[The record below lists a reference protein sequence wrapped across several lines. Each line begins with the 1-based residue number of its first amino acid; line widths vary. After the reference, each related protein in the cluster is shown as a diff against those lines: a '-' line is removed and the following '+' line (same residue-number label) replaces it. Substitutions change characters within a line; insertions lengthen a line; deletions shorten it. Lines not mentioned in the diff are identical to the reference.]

1 MELFLDNLLE
11 VVVAVNGFLWN
22 FLLLFILCGVGI
34 YYTFKLKFIQ
44 VRKFGEGFRLVFGN
58 LKLNGEKKEHGEMTP
73 FQSLATAI
81 AAQVGTGNLTG
92 AATALLSGGP
102 GAIFW
107 MWLSAFFG
115 MATIYS
121 EATLAQKYKTVVD
134 GEVTGGPVYYIR
146 AAFTGKFGKVLAA
159 TFSVLIILA
168 LGFMGN
174 MVQSN
179 SIGAA
184 FSEVFASRNINI
196 PPITV
201 GLLIAV
207 VAGFVFIGGTQRLAS
222 VVEKIVP
229 IMAFVY
235 IIGSLALIGM
245 NISEVPEA
253 FKMIIVGAFNPKA
266 VLGGAV
272 GISIKEAI
280 RYGVARGLFSNE
292 AGMGSAPNAAAT
304 ATVSHPVKQGLIQT
318 LGVFTDTLIICTCT
332 AFIVLLS
339 SDTLVQY
346 SAKNNIPLADIAGI
360 EVTQIAIS
368 SQVGSWGQYFI
379 AFCIFFFA
387 FSSIIGNYYYG
398 ETNIQFIS
406 TKKIYLYLYRIL
418 VIGMVLFGSVA
429 SMQLVWSIADVFMG
443 LMAILN
449 LIAIVLLSKIAIKA
463 LQDYIAQR
471 KSGKN
476 PVFSASSIPELGDEV
491 EEWRDDEKEAT
502 A

>member
-1 MELFLDNLLE
+1 MEFLNKLILL
-11 VVVAVNGFLWN
+11 VND
-22 FLLLFILCGVGI
+22 FIWSYILIAMLIVIGLYFTFRTKFVQFGNI
-34 YYTFKLKFIQ
+34 KEMFKLL
-44 VRKFGEGFRLVFGN
+44 GEGSSSKDKSKNEVSS
-58 LKLNGEKKEHGEMTP
+58 
-73 FQSLATAI
+73 FQAFCIGTASR
-81 AAQVGTGNLTG
+81 VGTGNLAG
-92 AATALLSGGP
+92 VASAIAIGGP
-102 GAIFW
+102 GAVFW
-107 MWLSAFFG
+107 MWLIALIGSASAF
-115 MATIYS
+115 IES
-121 EATLAQKYKTVVD
+121 TLAQIYKIKD
-134 GEVTGGPVYYIR
+134 GDNFRGGPAYYMEKGLKKR
-146 AAFTGKFGKVLAA
+146 WMGVAF
-159 TFSVLIILA
+159 SILIIMCF
-168 LGFMGN
+168 GFAFN
-174 MVQSN
+174 SVQSN
-179 SIGAA
+179 TITAA
-184 FSEVFASRNINI
+184 FSSAFGINKLFLGALITIASAII
-196 PPITV
+196 IFGGV
-201 GLLIAV
+201 KSIAK
-207 VAGFVFIGGTQRLAS
+207 ISTI
-222 VVEKIVP
+222 IVP
-229 IMAFVY
+229 IMAVAY
-235 IIGSLALIGM
+235 ILVALFIIIT
-245 NISEVPEA
+245 NITELPSV
-253 FKMIIVGAFNPKA
+253 FKMIFENAFGVKQVIGGGMGAALLN
-266 VLGGAV
+266 
-272 GISIKEAI
+272 GIK
-280 RYGVARGLFSNE
+280 RGLFSNE

-491 EEWRDDEKEAT
+491 EEWRDDEKEAQKRSL
-502 A
+502 